1 MAFGRR
7 DRSPHPPQR
16 LGYALH
22 RPRRERLVADELEPA
37 LLSGDEPGEE
47 SHERARVAAVD
58 RRVRRTQ
65 PAETDAVDAKS
76 VDVVLD
82 HLDSERTDGRDR
94 RLRVR
99 RATEARD
106 ARLPLADGAD
116 EDGAVRD
123 GLVAGHGDVSDESGD
138 GLDAH
143 GRRV

>member
-1 MAFGRR
+1 M
-7 DRSPHPPQR
+7 
-16 LGYALH
+16 
-22 RPRRERLVADELEPA
+22 
-37 LLSGDEPGEE
+37 
-47 SHERARVAAVD
+47 
-58 RRVRRTQ
+58 
-65 PAETDAVDAKS
+65 DAKC

-82 HLDSERTDGRDR
+82 HVDSERTDGRDR

-123 GLVAGHGDVSDESGD
+123 GLVAGDGDVSDESGD

>member
-1 MAFGRR
+1 MSVPALRQSTAASGA
-7 DRSPHPPQR
+7 RSPR
-16 LGYALH
+16 
-22 RPRRERLVADELEPA
+22 RPD
-37 LLSGDEPGEE
+37 S
-47 SHERARVAAVD
+47 
-58 RRVRRTQ
+58 
-65 PAETDAVDAKS
+65 VDAKS

-82 HLDSERTDGRDR
+82 DLDSERTDGRDR
-94 RLRVR
+94 RLRVG

-123 GLVAGHGDVSDESGD
+123 GLVAGHGDVSGERGD